1 MRRSRRKTEP
11 CGDTPSPRPRSSA
24 GVAYRRW
31 SRRRFAAR
39 RSPPASE
46 PWTPRACM
54 STAGIRK
61 AEPGARRP
69 RGRFSSMS
77 SGLAAQAHDHLALS
91 SIPDDAKAHLI
102 ARPEVVEASHD
113 VVVVADG
120 LALDGDD
127 HIVRRKARLI
137 GRGAPVYIPHQHA
150 VGGWQL
156 ERLRDARRDPGHAQ
170 SRVNRAVHGARR
182 PKFVDDAHDAV
193 GRDGESDAHGPA

>member
-11 CGDTPSPRPRSSA
+11 CGDTPSPRPRPSA
-24 GVAYRRW
+24 GAAYPRW
-31 SRRRFAAR
+31 ARRRFAAR

-61 AEPGARRP
+61 AEPVAQRP
-69 RGRFSSMS
+69 RWLVGRFSSLS
-77 SGLAAQAHDHLALS
+77 AGLAAQAHDHFALA

-150 VGGWQL
+150 VGGWQ
-156 ERLRDARRDPGHAQ
+156 
-170 SRVNRAVHGARR
+170 
-182 PKFVDDAHDAV
+182 
-193 GRDGESDAHGPA
+193 